1 MHNFGHPH
9 SSSGKETSIIFA
21 MSMCIAHN
29 NGAIKLW
36 PRETK
41 TKELLKGGF
50 QVHHSLG
57 IITIIKFN
65 LFSFNVYQRPGR
77 RLSVMPRDTEGAHCT
92 GPLALPGSRAL

>member
-1 MHNFGHPH
+1 M
-9 SSSGKETSIIFA
+9 
-21 MSMCIAHN
+21 AHN
-29 NGAIKLW
+29 NAAIKLW

-41 TKELLKGGF
+41 TKELLKAGF
-50 QVHHSLG
+50 QVHRALG
-57 IITIIKFN
+57 IIISIKCN